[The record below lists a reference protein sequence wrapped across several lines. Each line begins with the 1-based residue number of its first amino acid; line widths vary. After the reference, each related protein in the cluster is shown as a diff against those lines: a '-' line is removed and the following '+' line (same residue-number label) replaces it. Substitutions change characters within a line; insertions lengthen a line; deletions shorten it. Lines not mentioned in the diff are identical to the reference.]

1 MFRIVEYLCAGV
13 DAKHVD
19 FDSFTLEELNNVY
32 NGAHGLYTYEDMPH
46 MESEKENW
54 YIPIYEYVRCT
65 RNIYE
70 RIHSLKSQLSFCS
83 FRVQLHCIG
92 MG

>member
-32 NGAHGLYTYEDMPH
+32 NGAHGFV
-46 MESEKENW
+46 
-54 YIPIYEYVRCT
+54 YV
-65 RNIYE
+65 
-70 RIHSLKSQLSFCS
+70 
-83 FRVQLHCIG
+83 
-92 MG
+92 